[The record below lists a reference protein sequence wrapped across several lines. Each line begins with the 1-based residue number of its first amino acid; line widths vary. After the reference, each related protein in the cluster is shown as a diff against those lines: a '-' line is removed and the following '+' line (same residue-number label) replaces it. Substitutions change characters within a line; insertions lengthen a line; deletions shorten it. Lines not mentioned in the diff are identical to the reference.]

1 MKDFRNL
8 PVLGY
13 KAPYLVYDQ
22 KRINIWLFLYNP
34 LSGNPPRKRKQSLY
48 GHLRLS
54 IRQFESDI
62 NYIAES
68 GLFAKCE
75 RL

>member
-13 KAPYLVYDQ
+13 EGQYLVYDR
-22 KRINIWLFLYNP
+22 KRTNIRLFILCP
-34 LSGNPPRKRKQSLY
+34 VTPPRKRKRSFY

-54 IRQFESDI
+54 IRQSESDI

-68 GLFAKCE
+68 GLFAKRE

>member
-13 KAPYLVYDQ
+13 EVPYLVYER
-22 KRINIWLFLYNP
+22 KWINMRLFLYNP
-34 LSGNPPRKRKQSLY
+34 CPVTPPRKRKRSLY

-54 IRQFESDI
+54 IRQSESVI

-68 GLFAKCE
+68 GLFAKRE

>member
-13 KAPYLVYDQ
+13 EAPCLVYDR
-22 KRINIWLFLYNP
+22 KRKIYGFSFTILCP
-34 LSGNPPRKRKQSLY
+34 VTPPRKRKRSLY

-54 IRQFESDI
+54 IRESESDI

-68 GLFAKCE
+68 GLFAKRE